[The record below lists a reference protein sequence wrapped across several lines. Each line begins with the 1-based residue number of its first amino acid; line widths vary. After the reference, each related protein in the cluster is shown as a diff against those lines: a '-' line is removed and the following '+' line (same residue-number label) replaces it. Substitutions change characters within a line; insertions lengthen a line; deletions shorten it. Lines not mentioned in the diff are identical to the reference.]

1 VAKKNNYLKDLQQ
14 HRERA
19 IRDRIEEVQA
29 PPPEPETVEEA
40 PKAKD
45 PEVRVEHLR
54 DEVRDLRSALEKEQG
69 RRKAAEG
76 RASRLDAE
84 RNQTFGYIV
93 NEVPP
98 GWHRT
103 GAEPRL
109 RAVST

>member
-40 PKAKD
+40 PKA
-45 PEVRVEHLR
+45 
-54 DEVRDLRSALEKEQG
+54 KEQG